1 MEVDTKEYMVDG
13 WDRGPTGCHPYKRG
27 SRHNRIGMW
36 VMWIFYGIIT
46 VQIVHLLTVLPWI
59 FDKTGASVP
68 AAGALM
74 GTGLALAGYVVLRV
88 NWE

>member
-27 SRHNRIGMW
+27 SRNNKIGMW
-36 VMWIFYGIIT
+36 IMYIFYGIIT

-59 FDKTGASVP
+59 FPT
-68 AAGALM
+68 LM
-74 GTGLALAGYVVLRV
+74 GIGLTLAGYVVLRV